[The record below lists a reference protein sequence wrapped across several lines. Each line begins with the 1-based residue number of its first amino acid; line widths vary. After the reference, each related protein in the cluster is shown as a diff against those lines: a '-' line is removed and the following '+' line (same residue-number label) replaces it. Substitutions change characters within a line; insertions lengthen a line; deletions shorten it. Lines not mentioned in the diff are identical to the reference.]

1 VAGRPRDDD
10 GYSLGKSASSE
21 VARKIRTLLEK
32 RKLTQLALATKTGIP
47 ASHLSDLLSDHARR
61 RFQRWQIVALAEALG
76 ASERQLLPEDIPHQI
91 APRDGAAR
99 KMSDPHGKVVPPNL
113 EALLDRHADRISLA
127 EAKRIYTVATKV
139 EHPGVV
145 LSEAEWE
152 GIVSAVLGR
161 PIAQGSGR
169 SGRG

>member
-1 VAGRPRDDD
+1 MAGRPRDDD
-10 GYSLGKSASSE
+10 GYALGRSASTD
-21 VARKIRTLLEK
+21 VARKVRALLEK
-32 RKLTQLALATKTGIP
+32 RKVTQLGVATETGIP

-76 ASERQLLPEDIPHQI
+76 TSERHLLPDDLPAQI
-91 APRDGAAR
+91 APRTAKG
-99 KMSDPHGKVVPPNL
+99 MSDPLSKVPSNL
-113 EALLDRHADRISLA
+113 EALLDRHADHLTLA

-161 PIAQGSGR
+161 PLASGG
-169 SGRG
+169 GRGGRG